1 MQFFKTKKKR
11 WNKICKNKSK
21 QNFVEKKKMLSI
33 IIFYFLFDFF
43 HHMFTLLFYLATL
56 RFKKV
61 TLRYTHL
68 GTFCSVEAT
77 KWYKENHVPRTYKK
91 SWEMKCVKIISYVFF
106 QFGFMFILFF
116 KSSFGLNK
124 ILFIHHIP
132 VTVHNANTYNW

>member
-1 MQFFKTKKKR
+1 
-11 WNKICKNKSK
+11 
-21 QNFVEKKKMLSI
+21 MLSI

-77 KWYKENHVPRTYKK
+77 KWYKENHVPR
-91 SWEMKCVKIISYVFF
+91 
-106 QFGFMFILFF
+106 
-116 KSSFGLNK
+116 N
-124 ILFIHHIP
+124 
-132 VTVHNANTYNW
+132 